1 MRKSK
6 IERNTFETKIK
17 VVTEIHKLMII
28 TVRKILGSH
37 LGNVF
42 MRLWEI

>member
-17 VVTEIHKLMII
+17 VELNIDGTGKYENNTGVA
-28 TVRKILGSH
+28 
-37 LGNVF
+37 
-42 MRLWEI
+42 